1 MSQSAPEESGPQ
13 RSALK
18 ELAKDDASRKKF
30 LKMVGGTGAA
40 GAFGVFLAA
49 CGSDKKKTTSS
60 EAAPSSSGSAAGD
73 LKILNYALTL
83 EYLETAFYK
92 DVVGSGLFKGAD
104 LETIKKFGDQE
115 AQHVDAL
122 TAAVKKFGGT
132 PAAKPQTK
140 FPLTDA
146 KTVLNLAAT
155 VENLGAAA
163 YLGQAGAIQSKEAL
177 AAALSIHTVEA
188 RHAAALNMLLGKSIV
203 PDGAFAKPATMEKV
217 LATVKPFIVG

>member
-40 GAFGVFLAA
+40 GAFGIFLAA
-49 CGSDKKKTTSS
+49 CGSDKKKTTSDQ
-60 EAAPSSSGSAAGD
+60 AAPSSSGSAAGD

-115 AQHVDAL
+115 AEHVEPVPGEEGQADQQQ
-122 TAAVKKFGGT
+122 AAGDHHEPLSSTEPGQQSH
-132 PAAKPQTK
+132 PPQCRPHHATK
-140 FPLTDA
+140 
-146 KTVLNLAAT
+146 AT
-155 VENLGAAA
+155 V
-163 YLGQAGAIQSKEAL
+163 
-177 AAALSIHTVEA
+177 
-188 RHAAALNMLLGKSIV
+188 
-203 PDGAFAKPATMEKV
+203 PW
-217 LATVKPFIVG
+217 

>member
-1 MSQSAPEESGPQ
+1 MSQSVPEESGPQ
-13 RSALK
+13 RSALQ

-49 CGSDKKKTTSS
+49 CGSSKTKTTSS
-60 EAAPSSSGSAAGD
+60 GAAPPPSGGAAGD

-92 DVVGSGLFKGAD
+92 DVVGSGLFKGPQLD
-104 LETIKKFGDQE
+104 TIKKFGDQE

-132 PAAKPQTK
+132 PAPMPKTK
-140 FPLTDA
+140 FPLADA
-146 KTVLNLAAT
+146 MSVLKLAAT

-163 YLGQAGAIQSKEAL
+163 YLGQAGKIESNFYVSA
-177 AAALSIHTVEA
+177 SI
-188 RHAAALNMLLGKSIV
+188 
-203 PDGAFAKPATMEKV
+203 
-217 LATVKPFIVG
+217 